1 MALTSKQ
8 IEFCKLISLGKSGT
22 KAYAAAFKSKSPTTN
37 KVNASKLLKRAEIAS
52 EVNRLKE
59 LNREIV
65 KNANQKAADKVS
77 EFEIA
82 TVAERMDI
90 LTKICRGD
98 IVQVITRTV
107 EGVSVEYQE
116 TPSFTDRKNAI
127 AELNKMD
134 GSYTPVKNEV
144 KIDAPLALTINATP
158 DIAKG
163 LDQL

>member
-1 MALTSKQ
+1 M
-8 IEFCKLISLGKSGT
+8 GKTGT
-22 KAYAAAFKSKSPTTN
+22 DAYSIAFPGN
-37 KVNASKLLKRAEIAS
+37 KTATCAVNASKLLKSKEIK
-52 EVNRLKE
+52 EEIERLKE
-59 LNREIV
+59 INREVV

-134 GSYTPVKNEV
+134 GSYTPVKSEV
-144 KIDAPLALTINATP
+144 QISGSPEIFEPGKPP
-158 DIAKG
+158 SE
-163 LDQL
+163 